1 MLKGKSILSLMELNQ
16 NEILKILDIS
26 AKLKEKRKNGKY
38 PKLLREKTLV
48 SIFMKPSTRTRI
60 SFNEAMHELGGHCI
74 DVSSNELQLG
84 RGETIEDTAR
94 VLSRYCDIIAAR
106 VFYHEHVVRLSTA
119 ATVPVINSLSDMYH
133 PCQILAD
140 LFTIREKKRK
150 FNGLKLAYVGDGNN
164 VCNTLI
170 IGCAQVGIH
179 MNVAC
184 PKEYM
189 PSLDAINFASK
200 VAENN
205 KGSIVFF
212 DNPNE
217 AVKDVDIIYTDTF
230 ISMGQEKEE
239 ESRLKIFFPK
249 YQVNRKLVEQAKND
263 FIFMHC
269 LPAHRNQEVTDDI
282 IDSIN
287 SVVFDQAENRLH
299 VQKGLLCLLL
309 LQESGIRI

>member
-1 MLKGKSILSLMELNQ
+1 MIRGKSILSLMELDRD
-16 NEILKILDIS
+16 EILKILDIS
-26 AKLKEKRKNGKY
+26 AKLKERRSKGIY
-38 PKLLREKTLV
+38 PKLLKEKTLV

-74 DVSSNELQLG
+74 DVTSNELQLG

-94 VLSRYCDIIAAR
+94 VLSRYCEVIAAR
-106 VFYHEHVVRLSTA
+106 VFSHEHVLRLSKA
-119 ATVPVINSLSDMYH
+119 ASVPVINSLSDMYH

-140 LFTIREKKRK
+140 LFTIKEKKGR

-170 IGCAQVGIH
+170 IGCAQVGIDI
-179 MNVAC
+179 NIAC

-189 PSLDAINFASK
+189 PTPEAVNFALR
-200 VAENN
+200 VAEHSKSN
-205 KGSIVFF
+205 IVFH
-212 DNPNE
+212 DEPQE
-217 AVKDVDIIYTDTF
+217 AVKDADIVYTDVF
-230 ISMGQEKEE
+230 VSMGQEKEE
-239 ESRLKIFFPK
+239 EKKLKTLLPK
-249 YQVNRKLVEQAKND
+249 YQINKKMVENAKSD

-269 LPAHRNQEVTDDI
+269 LPAHRNQEVTDEV
-282 IDSIN
+282 IDSAN

-309 LQESGIRI
+309 LEESEIKI

>member
-1 MLKGKSILSLMELNQ
+1 MLKGKSILSLMELNRS
-16 NEILKILDIS
+16 EIIKILDVS
-26 AKLKEKRKNGKY
+26 AKLKEKRKRGKY
-38 PKLLREKTLV
+38 PKLLKEKTLV

-74 DVSSNELQLG
+74 DVTSSELQLG

-94 VLSRYCDIIAAR
+94 VISRYCDVIAAR
-106 VFYHEHVVRLSTA
+106 VFSHDHVIKLSSA
-119 ATVPVINSLSDMYH
+119 ASVPVINSLSDMYH

-140 LFTIREKKRK
+140 LLTIREKKGK

-170 IGCAQVGIH
+170 IGCTQVGMHVNI
-179 MNVAC
+179 AC

-189 PSLDAINFASK
+189 PSQDAINFALK
-200 VAENN
+200 ATENN
-205 KGSIVFF
+205 GGKIVFF
-212 DNPNE
+212 DEPRE

-239 ESRLKIFFPK
+239 EKRLKIFLPK
-249 YQVNRKLVEQAKND
+249 YQVNRRLVEQAKSD

-269 LPAHRNQEVTDDI
+269 LPAHRNQEVTDDVM
-282 IDSIN
+282 DSVN

-299 VQKGLLCLLL
+299 AQKGLLCLLL
-309 LQESGIRI
+309 LEESEIKI